1 VVLIVVML
9 LLEPADAVA
18 NYPSRK
24 RSQLICNTTVRG
36 LMAPLGF
43 DFFLIGMCTIYAVK
57 VSPFIRI
64 FH

>member
-1 VVLIVVML
+1 ML

-24 RSQLICNTTVRG
+24 RSLLICNTTVRG

-57 VSPFIRI
+57 VSSIHSH